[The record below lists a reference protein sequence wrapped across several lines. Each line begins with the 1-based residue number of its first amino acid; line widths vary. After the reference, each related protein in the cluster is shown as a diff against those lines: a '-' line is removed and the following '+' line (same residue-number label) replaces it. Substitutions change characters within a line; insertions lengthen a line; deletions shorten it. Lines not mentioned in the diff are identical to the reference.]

1 MVYTFL
7 NYMTEMIIINQH
19 TFVDQIHTSNEIGL
33 PRYCLGM
40 ELCSEGILSQ
50 RKMLQINESHPLNLS
65 FAEHDVHLELPQEV
79 VRERSSL
86 EVAFVPYNNSGPFEF
101 PEGVIPVSPL
111 VWFCLHPQRS
121 ASFPNPTSVKLP
133 LCFDCELSKEDIKS
147 LHFLKAEHKDIT
159 VNEDGQTVVK
169 FNVVDK
175 KKSQFQPDSPYG
187 VLRDHHFCMYC
198 LGLSGLKEDILKKV
212 RYCLTIQKP
221 VAFPKG
227 EKKDI
232 HCILHYNLQGCKNVS
247 LMLHIL

>member
-1 MVYTFL
+1 MVYAFL

-19 TFVDQIHTSNEIGL
+19 TFVDQIHTSDEIGL

-121 ASFPNPTSVKLP
+121 ASFTNPTSVKLP

-175 KKSQFQPDSPYG
+175 KKPQFQPDSPYG
-187 VLRDHHFCMYC
+187 VLRDNHFCMYC

-227 EKKDI
+227 EKKEI

-247 LMLHIL
+247 LMLHI